1 MMKKTTRSPHLP
13 AKMNPKPMKNSKMIG
28 KITFNMGR
36 FSSID
41 EDAQMGNV
49 KRAKMTIEDR
59 VRKEKRDKMIEE
71 IRKPIILTPGSKRG
85 RKEEEE
91 WDTPQPGTGGAAASL
106 LGGSGRRSRMTQTPI
121 NSFLVTQT
129 PEERKIILEK
139 KTKKLFT
146 DMSSSS
152 ASPKLKR
159 AAGRAI
165 KIRKTQEVTRKLPMS
180 AGKVS
185 LLSK

>member
-1 MMKKTTRSPHLP
+1 
-13 AKMNPKPMKNSKMIG
+13 
-28 KITFNMGR
+28 
-36 FSSID
+36 
-41 EDAQMGNV
+41 
-49 KRAKMTIEDR
+49 
-59 VRKEKRDKMIEE
+59 
-71 IRKPIILTPGSKRG
+71 
-85 RKEEEE
+85 
-91 WDTPQPGTGGAAASL
+91 
-106 LGGSGRRSRMTQTPI
+106 MTQTPI

-139 KTKKLFT
+139 KTKKLFM

-185 LLSK
+185 LLSKYFETEEQSTSMMKNQPGSNNNSCMDLDQNLKQETQP

>member
-1 MMKKTTRSPHLP
+1 
-13 AKMNPKPMKNSKMIG
+13 
-28 KITFNMGR
+28 
-36 FSSID
+36 
-41 EDAQMGNV
+41 
-49 KRAKMTIEDR
+49 
-59 VRKEKRDKMIEE
+59 
-71 IRKPIILTPGSKRG
+71 
-85 RKEEEE
+85 
-91 WDTPQPGTGGAAASL
+91 
-106 LGGSGRRSRMTQTPI
+106 MTQTPI

-185 LLSK
+185 LLSKYFETEEQSTSMMKKQPGSNNNSRLYGLYGPEARNTAVSSTSHSPEMSLQSENSKQPMRRLHLGQVTPELLRQPMRGDIARQHGTE